1 MIGCS
6 GRVIHDVIAVDC
18 WRQEDLHRTSS
29 RCTTDVRLF
38 FLSHLHADHI
48 VGLNSSWSRSGAIYT
63 SPGELELHVC
73 CQIVWQHCQINIVKL
88 IIYKYIV
95 FKKCITEG
103 TLRNSLQST
112 LGTYLAWFDFS
123 TKFLFHLRQFQ
134 DSTTFPAGQRL
145 PTSGSIGAGRC
156 PRASARRWRC
166 HCQGRLN
173 WRQSRPWSRYVRLP
187 GKQDQRQLF

>member
-18 WRQEDLHRTSS
+18 WRQEDLQRTSS

-73 CQIVWQHCQINIVKL
+73 CQIMCTPLQ
-88 IIYKYIV
+88 
-95 FKKCITEG
+95 KKCITEG

-112 LGTYLAWFDFS
+112 YT
-123 TKFLFHLRQFQ
+123 
-134 DSTTFPAGQRL
+134 
-145 PTSGSIGAGRC
+145 
-156 PRASARRWRC
+156 
-166 HCQGRLN
+166 
-173 WRQSRPWSRYVRLP
+173 
-187 GKQDQRQLF
+187 

>member
-1 MIGCS
+1 M
-6 GRVIHDVIAVDC
+6 RNT
-18 WRQEDLHRTSS
+18 LHS
-29 RCTTDVRLF
+29 
-38 FLSHLHADHI
+38 
-48 VGLNSSWSRSGAIYT
+48 
-63 SPGELELHVC
+63 
-73 CQIVWQHCQINIVKL
+73 
-88 IIYKYIV
+88 
-95 FKKCITEG
+95 
-103 TLRNSLQST
+103 
-112 LGTYLAWFDFS
+112 TYLAWFDFF

-187 GKQDQRQLF
+187 GKQDQRLLFLTWTMICRKTSRVHGKGPFTYVSAILYSQICIFCVIHNTCIVYSIQVHTQIVVNLNC